1 MSLVIHDAIEQR
13 SDEWYDQRRG
23 MVTAST
29 VGRLITAKTIKVA
42 ANDESRGLCA
52 QLTAER
58 VTGWSDESTYVSAD
72 MQRGIDHEPIA
83 LEKYAEQTGA
93 TVDTVG
99 FMVRDDWGYS
109 IGYSPDGLVGDDGLV
124 EVKCPR
130 AKGHLTTIVSG
141 VVPSHHMAQL
151 QCGLLVS
158 GRKWIDF
165 VSFCSGMPMFIK
177 RVHPDPRWQEAI
189 VAAVAAF
196 EHASAEL
203 ASTYLTA
210 VDGLPT
216 TERIIANDL
225 GLVFS

>member
-1 MSLVIHDAIEQR
+1 MSLTIHDDVEQR
-13 SDEWYDQRRG
+13 TPEWFEQRRG
-23 MVTAST
+23 MVTASV
-29 VGRLITAKTIKVA
+29 VGKLVTAKTIKVA
-42 ANDESRGLCA
+42 TNDESRGLCA

-58 VTGWSDESTYVSAD
+58 VNGWSDDPSFTSAD
-72 MQRGIDHEPIA
+72 MERGIDHEPIA
-83 LEKYAEQTGA
+83 LAKYAETTDA
-93 TVDTVG
+93 KVETVG

-130 AKGHLTTIVSG
+130 AKGHLTTIVMG
-141 VVPSHHMAQL
+141 VVPAHHMAQL

-165 VSFCSGMPMFIK
+165 VSFCAGMPLFIK
-177 RVHPDPRWQEAI
+177 RVHPDPRWHEAI

-196 EHASAEL
+196 ETASADL
-203 ASTYLTA
+203 ASTFFA
-210 VDGLPT
+210 ASDGLPA

-225 GLVFS
+225 GLRF